1 MRLSFAL
8 TAFLAS
14 CLPALAQEGFS
25 WVAEP
30 VFDDAGSAQDGA
42 VPVQQGGVWGLM
54 GRDGAW
60 VIEPQFAAM
69 GAQDAGLFTAELGGR
84 WGIVS
89 AMGQVVVPFEYD
101 AIGTPDV
108 LTPVQTNGQWRVL
121 DRQGRIQGEPLA
133 FDTLIGNDGACFTGT
148 AQGVPVV
155 DWRGTRPLVTVLE
168 AAAKISAPS
177 TDILRAELPAGGVAN
192 LYCSNPYISDTTE
205 VLEQARAVASNMA
218 AVKRGGLWGFDV
230 FGIYHVEPI
239 PPQFAAVRDFS
250 EVLAPVQ
257 VESGK
262 WGYINLKGEMVIAPQ
277 FDAAFGHSDG
287 IAGVRMGE
295 LRGAIDRAG
304 NLVVAPQFEDFWRH
318 GGGVMPVQQA
328 GKWGVIAPVASD
340 PQLVFDLPL
349 AKIVAEVKSRK
360 AGIQIVPS
368 TPHFYSGQDIQSRH
382 DVVISPDAQV
392 MLTVLSTDGGPGSG
406 EVALWDRESRK
417 LVRKL
422 AVGGVLQAALLPG
435 AEVLVAGTDAGEVLL
450 MDAVTGAEL
459 YRVRAFDGPVGAL
472 AVSPDGAHLA
482 AVAGG
487 WLRIWAVA
495 DGNAVASVRSDAQK
509 ATFAADGQS
518 VWLGD
523 PRGGLQR
530 VDLAGQVTLSVPG
543 PQDAGELLAFGG
555 AMEVLRPDMA
565 LSPQGYLAR
574 VTYRLV
580 QQPDESFAQSY
591 TLEITTPE
599 GTRALPMPEG
609 LRDVLTVDLS
619 ADGARVAYAG
629 ATATDYTAQWIVQ
642 DLATGASVGGEF
654 LQQGFGW
661 VDRLRFT
668 PEGRLVLIGGEGGDI
683 REVSPETGERFATF
697 GAPLDLAVGTVVL
710 PDATSVYA
718 VNGNGRVLDWDMS
731 VGRLAQRVETG
742 VGSGVETYIGTD
754 GVIVGVLDA
763 YDENRGAALAVGSL
777 APLDPALA
785 TALYETAVIDGYGK
799 RAATDQFIQARLQT
813 LPGQSEFFT
822 ALPMANGRFGLISET
837 VGQHRLYD
845 LATGA
850 LAATFLASPDGEWLV
865 LTPEGFFSASENG
878 ARLVSVSDGLR
889 SFSVDQVFQALYRP
903 DLVQAK
909 LAGDPDGVVAAAAAE
924 LDLTAVLGSGP
935 APRIKLAFP
944 VPGVKAEGEV
954 IDAGVELTDEGG
966 GIGRVEWRVNGITA
980 DVATRAAEALGADD
994 TITTQ
999 LALEPGRNVIEVLA
1013 YNAAGL
1019 IASASQTVVV
1029 EWDGMGAKTV
1039 PALHVLAVGV
1049 NDYADGRLRL
1059 TYAAA
1064 DARAFGD
1071 AVAKAGAG
1079 VFSSVN
1085 VVTLLDGQVTDAG
1098 LDAAFADLSAKVKP
1112 SDVFVFFLA
1121 GHGKTVDGEYHFIP
1135 ADFSFDGEDPVRTNG
1150 IRQTRWQEWMAG
1162 IKAKKSVMIY
1172 DTCESGSATG
1182 TRSLDAALS
1191 QSAAVERLTRAMGRT
1206 ILSASTDDA
1215 PALEGYE
1222 GHGVLTYALLS
1233 ALQSGD
1239 ANGNATIEVTELA
1252 AFIDQKVPE
1261 LSSAA
1266 FGYRQ
1271 VPQMS
1276 IKGSDFALGAQVAV
1290 LADAPESFPA
1300 TLTHVVAGGTGVLD
1314 APGGAAVQTIETGVF
1329 FGVFLIEEKD
1339 GFARVA
1345 KDGKALGW
1353 VPVASL
1359 GRLQ

>member
-1 MRLSFAL
+1 MRLCLAL
-8 TAFLAS
+8 TLMMMQA
-14 CLPALAQEGFS
+14 LPVAAQDGVA

-30 VFDDAGSAQDGA
+30 AFDDAGSAQDGV
-42 VPVQQGGVWGLM
+42 VPLRQGGQWGLM
-54 GRDGAW
+54 GRDGQW
-60 VIEPQFAAM
+60 VMPPQFAAM
-69 GAQDAGLFTAELGGR
+69 GAQAAGVFVAERGGVWGAVDAR
-84 WGIVS
+84 
-89 AMGQVVVPFEYD
+89 GQEVLPFQFQ
-101 AIGTPDV
+101 AIGRPGP
-108 LTPVQTNGQWRVL
+108 LTPVLMGGDWLVL
-121 DRQGRIQGEPLA
+121 DRQGRVQGAPLA

-148 AQGVPVV
+148 AAGVPVV
-155 DWRGTRPLVTVLE
+155 EWRGVQPLVTVLD
-168 AAAKISAPS
+168 AVAGISAPAG
-177 TDILRAELPAGGVAN
+177 DILRADLPAGGVAN
-192 LYCSNPYISDTTE
+192 LYCSNPYIGEATE
-205 VLEQARAVASNMA
+205 VLEQARPVASNMV
-218 AVKRGGLWGFDV
+218 AVLRGGLWGFDV
-230 FGIYHVEPI
+230 QGVYHLEPI
-239 PPQFAAVRDFS
+239 APQFAAVRDFS
-250 EVLAPVQ
+250 EGLAPVQ
-257 VESGK
+257 VPGGK
-262 WGYINLKGEMVIAPQ
+262 WGYINQRGEMVIAPQ

-287 IAGVRMGE
+287 IAGVRMGD

-304 NLVVAPQFEDFWRH
+304 NLVVAPQFDDFWRH
-318 GGGVMPVQQA
+318 GGGVMPVKQ
-328 GKWGVIAPVASD
+328 GDRWGVIALAASD
-340 PQLVFDLPL
+340 PQQVFDLPF
-349 AKIVAEVKSRK
+349 AEAVAEVKARK
-360 AGIQIVPS
+360 AGLQIVPS

-382 DVVISPDAQV
+382 DVVISPDAKV
-392 MLTVLSTDGGPGSG
+392 MLTVLSSDGSPGSG
-406 EVALWDRESRK
+406 EVALWDRDSRK

-422 AVGGVLQAALLPG
+422 AVAGVLQAVLLPG
-435 AEVLVAGTDAGEVLL
+435 AEVLLAGTDQGEVVLL
-450 MDAVTGAEL
+450 DAVTGAEL
-459 YRVRAFDGPVGAL
+459 HRLRAFDGPVGAV
-472 AVSPDGAHLA
+472 AVAPDGAHLA
-482 AVAGG
+482 ALAGG
-487 WLRIWAVA
+487 WLRIWAVV
-495 DGNAVASVRSDAQK
+495 DGNAVAAVRSVAQK
-509 ATFAADGQS
+509 VSFAEDGQS

-523 PRGGLQR
+523 PQGGLQR
-530 VDLAGQVTLSVPG
+530 VDLAGRVVLSVPG
-543 PQDAGELLAFGG
+543 PEDAGDAMAFGS
-555 AMEVLRPDMA
+555 AMAVLRPDMA
-565 LSPQGYLAR
+565 LSAQGVLAR
-574 VTYRLV
+574 VTYRME
-580 QQPDESFAQSY
+580 QQADGYFAQLYS
-591 TLEITTPE
+591 LEVTGPDGART
-599 GTRALPMPEG
+599 LPMPDS
-609 LRDVLTVDLS
+609 LRDVLTVDL
-619 ADGARVAYAG
+619 APDGRRVAYAG
-629 ATATDYTAQWIVQ
+629 AAAGDYTAQWVVQ
-642 DLATGASVGGEF
+642 DLSSGASVGGAF
-654 LQQGFGW
+654 IQQGFGW

-683 REVSPETGERFATF
+683 REVEPETGDRFATY

-710 PDATSVYA
+710 PDATAVYA
-718 VNGNGRVLDWDMS
+718 VNGNGRVLDWDMA
-731 VGRLAQRVETG
+731 VGRLAQSVETG

-754 GVIVGVLDA
+754 GVILGVLDG
-763 YDENRGAALAVGSL
+763 YDESRGAALALGTL

-785 TALYETAVIDGYGK
+785 TVLYDTAVIDGFGK
-799 RAATDQFIQARLQT
+799 RMATDLVVQARLQA
-813 LPGQSEFFT
+813 LPGQGEYVT

-865 LTPEGFFSASENG
+865 LTPEGFFSASEHG

-909 LAGDPDGVVAAAAAE
+909 LSGDPDGVVAAAAAQ

-944 VPGVKAEGEV
+944 VPGDRAAGEV

-999 LALEPGRNVIEVLA
+999 LALEPGRNVIEVVA

-1019 IASASQTVVV
+1019 IASASQAVVV
-1029 EWDGMGAKTV
+1029 EWDGMGATTV

-1098 LDAAFADLSAKVKP
+1098 LDAAFADLAAQVKP

-1121 GHGKTVDGEYHFIP
+1121 GHGKTVEGEYHFIP
-1135 ADFSFDGEDPVRTNG
+1135 ADFSFDGEDPVRRNG
-1150 IRQTRWQEWMAG
+1150 IRQARWQEWMAG

-1191 QSAAVERLTRAMGRT
+1191 QSAAVQRLTRAMGRT

-1233 ALQSGD
+1233 ALESGD

-1261 LSSAA
+1261 FSSAA

-1290 LADAPESFPA
+1290 LGDALESFPA
-1300 TLTHVVAGGTGVLD
+1300 MLTHVVAGGTAVLD
-1314 APGGAAVQTIETGVF
+1314 APGGTAVQTIDAGVF
-1329 FGVFLIEEKD
+1329 FGVFLIEESD

-1345 KDGKALGW
+1345 KDGRALGW